1 FGVRCYPQPSTL
13 NPHPSTFI
21 EELLPNQPPSLT
33 MPSPKSMAEQRKLVT
48 IMAVDVAG
56 YSRASEKDDSAM
68 AAAVGRLRSVIAD
81 AIAPHGGRV
90 FNTAGDGFMIEVSSA
105 ISAVA
110 AAQALL
116 AAIAEQDLPAV
127 RIGLHLGDVILSA
140 N

>member
-1 FGVRCYPQPSTL
+1 MRQGNFHLFKCLAGR
-13 NPHPSTFI
+13 
-21 EELLPNQPPSLT
+21 LPYAPAERMT
-33 MPSPKSMAEQRKLVT
+33 EQRKLVT
-48 IMAVDVAG
+48 IMALDVAG

-90 FNTAGDGFMIEVSSA
+90 FNTAGDGFMIEFSSA

-116 AAIAEQDLPAV
+116 AAIAEQALPAV
-127 RIGLHLGDVILSA
+127 RIGLHLGDLFFRRTMIC
-140 N
+140 